1 MTKQHGKYIWHTMGD
16 GHVRPEHA
24 ARNGQIFDFD
34 KPPEGGNPG
43 QAPNCRCWAEPIKEE
58 KEYDSLY
65 DRNKTGTVSREFE
78 SSNNPAAIGYDT
90 KGGYSYGEIQIE
102 TKNSNT
108 FDDFMKYL
116 KKNPNYDDY
125 YDYLQKAGGSVA
137 AKNGERQFQRAWET
151 VANDNR
157 LRQAVQNFVID
168 KKVKPTI
175 AKTRDI
181 KGFDPQNR
189 KPPVIEA
196 IFSTAVQHG
205 EGGATDIIHKALGK
219 DASDLSDAE
228 IISKIYNERSK
239 VDIYFRSQPPKI
251 KHNIQ
256 RRLATELNA
265 LIDQLR

>member
-1 MTKQHGKYIWHTMGD
+1 MTKYIWHTQED
-16 GHVRPEHA
+16 DKVRPWHA
-24 ARNGQIFDFD
+24 AKDGKIFDSEH
-34 KPPEGGNPG
+34 PPKGGTPG
-43 QAPNCRCWAEPIKEE
+43 DAPNCRCWAEPIEEE
-58 KEYDSLY
+58 KERDSLY
-65 DRNKTGTVSREFE
+65 DRNKTGIVSREFE
-78 SSNNPAAIGYDT
+78 SSNNPTAIGHDI

-125 YDYLQKAGGSVA
+125 YDYLQKAGGLAA
-137 AKNGERQFQRAWET
+137 AKNGERQFQRAWES

-157 LRQAVQNFVID
+157 LRQAVHDFVID

-175 AKTRDI
+175 EKTRDI

-189 KPPVIEA
+189 KSPVIEA

-205 EGGATDIIHKALGK
+205 EGGAANIIHKALGK
-219 DASDLSDAE
+219 DVSDLSDAE

-256 RRLATELNA
+256 KRLTNELNA
-265 LIDQLR
+265 LIYQLR